1 MKELTHIM
9 EKVID
14 SKRQHL
20 KSYSHRIHK
29 HSHLF
34 DDLVN
39 ITLIDTLFEN

>member
-1 MKELTHIM
+1 MKELTHSM

-14 SKRQHL
+14 SKLQHL
-20 KSYSHRIHK
+20 KGYSHRIHN

-34 DDLVN
+34 DDLNN